1 VNRIH
6 RALSIAGTLV
16 TLIAAPV
23 GAQVN
28 LSGNW
33 DPLFSEDQGERIA
46 GPEIGD
52 YLGLPITDAD
62 RLRADSWDA
71 SLLTLPEHQCK
82 PHPSTYGFRGIG
94 LLRISN
100 DVDPVTQELTAI
112 DTHIQWMAQERTIWM
127 DGRPHPP
134 EYAAHTWQGFSTGR
148 WEGQVLVVDTTH
160 LKAGWIRRNGVVLSD
175 RATMQDRFI
184 RHGDLLTHVTIIQD
198 PVYLS
203 EPLVRT
209 NGFRQNLTAQMQ
221 PYPCESAEEV
231 VRPRGAVP
239 HFLPGTNPYLTEF
252 AERHH
257 IPYAATRGGAETAY
271 PEYVKQLRSH
281 TRPTT

>member
-1 VNRIH
+1 MTRLLRTLAI
-6 RALSIAGTLV
+6 SGTLV
-16 TLIAAPV
+16 VMAAARAS
-23 GAQVN
+23 AQVE
-28 LSGNW
+28 LAGNW

-52 YLGLPITDAD
+52 YLGLPINAAD

-94 LLRISN
+94 LLRIG
-100 DVDPVTQELTAI
+100 DVVDPPTQELVKIT
-112 DTHIQWMAQERTIWM
+112 THIQWMAQERDIWM

-134 EYAAHTWQGFSTGR
+134 AWAPHTWQGFSTGH
-148 WEGQVLVVDTTH
+148 WEGEVLVVDTTH

-175 RATMQDRFI
+175 RATMQERFI
-184 RHGDLLTHVTIIQD
+184 RHGNLLTDVSIVQD
-198 PVYLS
+198 PVYLT

-209 NGFRQNLTAQMQ
+209 NGFRQNLAAQMQ
-221 PYPCESAEEV
+221 PYPCESVEEV
-231 VRPRGAVP
+231 VRPRGDVP
-239 HFLPGTNPYLTEF
+239 HHLPGENPYLTEF

-271 PEYVKQLRSH
+271 PEYLKLLAAH
-281 TRPTT
+281 KRPLT